1 MTGHTL
7 NLFTYILS
15 TNLYHSIVTKDIRI
29 NKSQYYSTVHTNW
42 YLNIIRKTIL
52 YIISNYCHKI
62 YTSYYI
68 IVPR

>member
-7 NLFTYILS
+7 ILFTYILR
-15 TNLYHSIVTKDIRI
+15 TNLCHNIATKDIRI
-29 NKSQYYSTVHTNW
+29 NKSQYYSTVHTNL
-42 YLNIIRKTIL
+42 YLNISRNTIL
-52 YIISNYCHKI
+52 RIISNYCHKI